1 MKELLNLFN
10 LKKIEEKE
18 ENLGIFE
25 IESLYPGYGV
35 TIGNALRR
43 VLLSSIEGAA
53 VTKVEIKGVPHEF
66 STIPGVMEDV
76 INILLNLKK
85 LRFRMFTSEPQKVT
99 LKAKGRKEV
108 KGEDLNLP
116 PQLELVNKNQHIA
129 TLTSDKASLE
139 MTLWVEKG
147 LGYESVERRKKEKL
161 KIGEIQI
168 DAIYSPV
175 KRVAF
180 SVENMRVGERTDFNK
195 LRLEIE
201 TDGTIKPIDALKEAL
216 EILSSHFL
224 KLLENL
230 KGEKKVEKVKEK
242 KEIPEKIKIEDLN
255 ISQRTKNAL
264 LKAKITTLSSLSK
277 KKEEDLLKIEGIGEK
292 GIKEIK
298 KALKKHNLN
307 LKE

>member
-10 LKKIEEKE
+10 LKKIEEKGK
-18 ENLGIFE
+18 NIGVFE
-25 IESLYPGYGV
+25 IEALYPGYGV

-53 VTKVEIKGVPHEF
+53 VTRVEIKGVPHEF
-66 STIPGVMEDV
+66 STINGVMEDV
-76 INILLNLKK
+76 ITILLNIKK
-85 LRFRMFTSEPQKVT
+85 LRFKMFSSEPQKVT
-99 LKAKGRKEV
+99 LKVKGKKEV
-108 KGEDLNLP
+108 KGTDLSLP
-116 PQLELVNKNQHIA
+116 PQLELVNKNHHIA

-139 MTLWVEKG
+139 MSFWVEKG

-180 SVENMRVGERTDFNK
+180 SVEHMRVRERTDFDK

-201 TDGTIKPIDALKEAL
+201 TDGTITPKEALIDALK
-216 EILSSHFL
+216 ILSNHFS
-224 KLLENL
+224 KILESL
-230 KGEKKVEKVKEK
+230 EEKKEK
-242 KEIPEKIKIEDLN
+242 KKELKQEKIRIEDLS

-264 LKAKITTLSSLSK
+264 LKAKITTLSSLSN
-277 KKEEDLLKIEGIGEK
+277 KKEEDLRKIEGLGEK
-292 GIKEIK
+292 GMKEIK
-298 KALKKHNLN
+298 KVLKKHNLS